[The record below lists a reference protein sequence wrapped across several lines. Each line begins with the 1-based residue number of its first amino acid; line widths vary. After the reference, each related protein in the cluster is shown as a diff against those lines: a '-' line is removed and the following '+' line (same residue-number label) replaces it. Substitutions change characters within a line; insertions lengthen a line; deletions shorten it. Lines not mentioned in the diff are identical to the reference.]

1 MDWVEHPVLAPETA
15 RSLRS
20 HSVGSN
26 CGSSHLH
33 FVAAWSW
40 RASSTAHDEPEFPGK
55 GLQMAK
61 IKSVFLPD
69 SVTIASNVSHDQ
81 QAATV
86 LIEKLQVSLGGV
98 PGPLTV
104 TRTATVLIP
113 FDEANSEL
121 MLDQQVRGFADIQP
135 GARGLLLVQ
144 LGGNTFQVDLPSP
157 DAEDK
162 NFVKLITSKLPKGA
176 LIRRPSSCCSNAMRT
191 SRSSVGT
198 SQSTRSI

>member
-1 MDWVEHPVLAPETA
+1 
-15 RSLRS
+15 
-20 HSVGSN
+20 
-26 CGSSHLH
+26 
-33 FVAAWSW
+33 
-40 RASSTAHDEPEFPGK
+40 
-55 GLQMAK
+55 MAK
-61 IKSVFLPD
+61 IKGVLLPD
-69 SVTIASNVSHDQ
+69 SVTIASNVSQDQ

-121 MLDQQVRGFADIQP
+121 TLDQQVRGFADIQP

-176 LIRRPSSCCSNAMRT
+176 PYQATFFLLLERDEDKPGLGGNITVDSLNIEIVSPAKAKTCHVARVIHGNRAHAGQAMVQ
-191 SRSSVGT
+191 SRG
-198 SQSTRSI
+198 